1 MANRSVTTRRTG
13 ASSTQA
19 SAVGAYATASNNYT
33 LIGSTINVNTQF
45 SVANIQFGAPGVTV
59 PGTSLNSPVVLPTIT
74 TVYYTD
80 TNYNVLTGD
89 AALPTTAG
97 GIRIIGTNFLSNA
110 RVYLQGNVANSTY
123 INPTE
128 IRLPIPAAAVGT
140 ANTLMVFN
148 STVSGVIYPAGIQWR
163 SPPVW
168 VTSVI
173 RDVPVNTN
181 FSNVV
186 SASDTTTLT
195 YSLTPD
201 TVLPANTSFNAST
214 RTFSGNCSVAGVY
227 PIGITATNIYN
238 QAVTRTFTFNV
249 INAYTVNYLLVAGG
263 GGGGSSGGTN
273 GTGASG
279 GGGGVVTGVISAPI
293 GAPLVLTFTIG
304 SSVPGGVNGSAGSPG
319 QPSTIASPGIT
330 TITAVGG
337 GRGAGQSPQTGP
349 IAGFPGGSGGN
360 SSFAPQP
367 FGTGVQPSQNPG
379 NPMVSAQYGFPGI
392 AQANPDG
399 TGGSGAGGQGT
410 TPPPG
415 VFGGGGAGI
424 TWPFTGTNQYGA
436 GGNAPGTLDWRVT
449 STGPGGAGY
458 GGGGG
463 GGTGTLSPGV
473 PGAIGP
479 GPGGGGAGGVVIL
492 AVPSGYPGSAPG
504 ASVSNPPAAP
514 GMTILTYSSPGTYT
528 V

>member
-1 MANRSVTTRRTG
+1 MANRSISTKFTG
-13 ASSTQA
+13 AGSTQA
-19 SAVGAYATASNNYT
+19 SAVGVYATSSNTYT
-33 LIGSTINVNTQF
+33 LTGGTLTTQF
-45 SVANIQFGAPGVTV
+45 SVANTQLGAPRVGVSST
-59 PGTSLNSPVVLPTIT
+59 TLNGNVLTPFVT

-80 TNYNVLTGD
+80 TNYNVLTANGN
-89 AALPTTAG
+89 ASLPNTVGA
-97 GIRIIGTNFLSNA
+97 IRIIGTNFSSNA

-123 INPTE
+123 INSTE
-128 IRLPIPAAAVGT
+128 IRVPIPATAAGT
-140 ANTLMVFN
+140 TNTLMVFN
-148 STVSGVIYPAGIQWR
+148 SNVSGVMYPTGIQWR

-168 VTSVI
+168 VSSSI
-173 RDVPVNTN
+173 RDAIINTN
-181 FSNVV
+181 FSYTV
-186 SASDTTTLT
+186 SASDATTLT
-195 YSLTPD
+195 YSLVPG
-201 TVLPANTSFNAST
+201 TVLPANTSFNTST
-214 RTFSGNCSVAGVY
+214 QTFSGNCPVAGVY

-279 GGGGVVTGVISAPI
+279 GGGGVVTGVISVPI
-293 GAPLVLTFTIG
+293 SAPLVLTFTIG
-304 SSVPGGVNGSAGSPG
+304 PSVPGGVNGSAGSAG
-319 QPSTIASPGIT
+319 QPSIISSPRIT

-337 GRGAGQSPQTGP
+337 GQGAGQSPLTGP
-349 IAGFPGGSGGN
+349 MAGFPGGSGGN

-424 TWPFTGTNQYGA
+424 TWPFTGTAQYGA
-436 GGNAPGTLDWRVT
+436 GGNAPGQPSWQNL
-449 STGPGGAGY
+449 STGPGGGV

-463 GGTGTLSPGV
+463 GGTGAPR
-473 PGAIGP
+473 PPPANPGP
-479 GPGGGGAGGVVIL
+479 GPGGSGGGGALIL

-514 GMTILTYSSPGTYT
+514 GMTILTYSFPGTYT